1 MRSILKVMKMKGLK
15 KHMTLDKTKKLAN
28 GNEMPRLGL
37 GVWRVED
44 GLEATN
50 SVKWALEAGY
60 RLIDTAA
67 VYKNE
72 VGVGEGIRQSGIPR
86 EEIFVTT
93 KLWNEDQGY
102 ENAIKAFDKSLE
114 KLGLDYVDLYLIHW
128 PVAGKYKESWKALE
142 EIYAS
147 GRAKAIG
154 VSNFHQHHLED
165 LLTEANVVPMV
176 DQIELH
182 PTLTQEPLRKYLAEN
197 KIAVEAWSPLGQGN
211 LLSEPVL
218 VKIGEKYGKEYIAC
232 FLLNLKAE
240 GQLIYEDQ
248 EDEENDE
255 GHRASAEGIDVPIK
269 VVLKKTDKGF
279 YIKSVTE
286 YDTLDIAKEESDGFK

>member
-1 MRSILKVMKMKGLK
+1 
-15 KHMTLDKTKKLAN
+15 
-28 GNEMPRLGL
+28 MPRLGL

-44 GLEATN
+44 GSEATN
-50 SVKWALEAGY
+50 SVKWALKAGY

-128 PVAGKYKESWKALE
+128 PVAGKYKESWKAL
-142 EIYAS
+142 
-147 GRAKAIG
+147 
-154 VSNFHQHHLED
+154 
-165 LLTEANVVPMV
+165 LTEANVVPMV

-218 VKIGEKYGKEYIAC
+218 VKIGEKYGKSAAQVIIRWH
-232 FLLNLKAE
+232 L
-240 GQLIYEDQ
+240 Q
-248 EDEENDE
+248 ND
-255 GHRASAEGIDVPIK
+255 IIVIP
-269 VVLKKTDKGF
+269 
-279 YIKSVTE
+279 KSVHEKRIQENFAVFDFELTP
-286 YDTLDIAKEESDGFK
+286 EEITAINQLNKDHRFGADPDNFDF